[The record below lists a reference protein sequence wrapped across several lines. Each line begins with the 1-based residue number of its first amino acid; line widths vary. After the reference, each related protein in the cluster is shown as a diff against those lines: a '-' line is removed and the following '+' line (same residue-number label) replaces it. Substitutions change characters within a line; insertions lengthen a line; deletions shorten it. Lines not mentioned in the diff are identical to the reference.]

1 MGTGPLRRNATP
13 ADAEAVLTGVLE
25 DLATLFTAEREGAL
39 RVALATVCIQLGWR
53 YGEAFTVSG
62 GRLIPGPAWSIQDDP
77 AQAGVSTR
85 QAHERERGEN
95 LPQKALVEGKRVWSA
110 TNATSV
116 AVAAPVVDGDRT
128 LAVLHFVLPHIQP
141 RRDAFASSLI
151 GVVSAAL
158 ALRLGRRDE

>member
-1 MGTGPLRRNATP
+1 MAPGSLRRGATP
-13 ADAEAVLTGVLE
+13 ADVEAVLTGVLE
-25 DLATLFTAEREGAL
+25 DLATLFTAEPEGAL

-53 YGEAFTVSG
+53 YGEAFMVSN
-62 GRLIPGPAWSIQDDP
+62 GRLVPGPAWSIQDDP
-77 AQAGVSTR
+77 SAGVSTR
-85 QAHERERGEN
+85 VARERERGEN
-95 LPQKALVEGKRVWSA
+95 LPQRALVEGKRVWSA

-141 RRDAFASSLI
+141 KRDAFASSLI

-158 ALRLGRRDE
+158 ALRLGRRE